1 MNTILDRVN
10 KPEDLKILSIKEKKQ
25 LAEDIRKML
34 LQVVSKNGGHL
45 SSNLGVVELTVA
57 LHSVFSTPKDRIV
70 WDVGHQSYVHKI
82 LTGRKKEMDSLR
94 KFGGIAG
101 FPKVNESEYDCFNTG
116 HSSTSISVAMGM
128 ARARDLL
135 NENYRVIAVI
145 GDGSLT
151 GGMALEALN
160 DVGASNTNVTIIL
173 NDNEMSISKNVGGI
187 PLLLS
192 KVRTRKGYTKTNKK
206 IKDFTTKIPLIGRP
220 FVKLVQKIKRG
231 IKQLFIQNMYFEDI
245 GFTYLWP
252 VDGHN
257 IEDLESIFKRSIEID
272 GPVLIHTITK
282 KGKGYKFAE
291 DNPDKFHGASSFN
304 IETGKS
310 LKEKTIDYSKVFGD
324 KLVEIAEKNKKVV
337 AVTAAMKD
345 GTGLTEFA
353 EKFPDRFFDV
363 GIAEQHAVGL
373 IAGMA
378 SVGLKP
384 VFAVYSSFLQ
394 RSYDQIIHD
403 IAIQK
408 LPVVICLDRA
418 GIVGNDGETHQG
430 IFDIS
435 FLSGIPNLTILAP
448 KDFKEFEKMLEYA
461 VEFDGPI
468 VIRYPRGSEGKI
480 IYQASENIEFSKGEI
495 LRKGKDLTIVSIG
508 KMVNK
513 AMEIA
518 DILEKTHNISSEVIN
533 ARFAKPLDEELILK
547 SIKENKK
554 VITIEDGILKGG
566 FGDEIIKLCNKNNL
580 NVKIQ
585 TFGYDDCFVEHGSV
599 EELENK
605 YISNEMI
612 IKKIMKEFW
621 KYYIRCRGKSWLAQG
636 RSRPTPT
643 LKHFIEKIF
652 FIIYNT
658 KYLRCKNI

>member
-10 KPEDLKILSIKEKKQ
+10 KPEDLKNLSIIEKKQ
-25 LAEDIRKML
+25 LSEEIRKFL
-34 LQVVSKNGGHL
+34 LHVVSKNGGHL

-57 LHSVFSTPKDRIV
+57 LHSIFSTPKDKIV

-82 LTGRKKEMDSLR
+82 LTGRKNEMISLR

-135 NENYRVIAVI
+135 NEKYQVIAVI

-160 DVGASNTNVTIIL
+160 DAGASNTNITIIL

-192 KVRTRKGYTKTNKK
+192 KVRTRKGYTKTNKR
-206 IKDFTTKIPLIGRP
+206 IKDFTSKIPLIGKP
-220 FVKLVQKIKRG
+220 IIKLVQKIKRG

-245 GFTYLWP
+245 GFTYLGP

-257 IEDLESIFKRSIEID
+257 IEDLESILKRSVEID
-272 GPVLIHTITK
+272 GPVLIHAITK

-291 DNPDKFHGASSFN
+291 ENPAQFHGAASFN
-304 IETGKS
+304 IETGETLKQ
-310 LKEKTIDYSKVFGD
+310 KEKDYSKVFGD
-324 KLVEIAEKNKKVV
+324 KLIEIAEKNKKVV

-345 GTGLTEFA
+345 GTGLTDFA

-378 SVGLKP
+378 SAGLKP

-394 RSYDQIIHD
+394 RSYDQMIHD

-448 KDFKEFEKMLEYA
+448 KDFKEFKKMLEFA
-461 VEFDGPI
+461 VEFEGPI
-468 VIRYPRGSEGKI
+468 IIRYPRGGEGKI
-480 IYQASENIEFSKGEI
+480 IYQYSQDIEFARGEI
-495 LRKGKDLTIVSIG
+495 LRKGGDLTILSIG

-518 DILEKTHNISSEVIN
+518 DVLENKYNISAEVIN
-533 ARFAKPLDEELILK
+533 ARFAKPIDEELILK

-554 VITIEDGILKGG
+554 TITIEDGLLKGG
-566 FGDEIIKLCNKNNL
+566 FGDEIIKMCNKNNL
-580 NVKIQ
+580 NVKVQ
-585 TFGYDDCFVEHGSV
+585 TFGYDDCFIEHGNV
-599 EELENK
+599 QELENK

-612 IKKIMKEFW
+612 IEKIMKEF
-621 KYYIRCRGKSWLAQG
+621 
-636 RSRPTPT
+636 
-643 LKHFIEKIF
+643 
-652 FIIYNT
+652 
-658 KYLRCKNI
+658 